1 MDEQYYSEEPTYYNN
16 DSFNPLLA
24 KAGSSVGRSV
34 GRRQSAMPST
44 EEDVGQYTDSDE
56 EGQLTVDVF
65 QDDQNIYIQ
74 STIAG
79 IDENDLDVGITNDMV
94 TIKGVRRKMVQIPT
108 DQYFYREIFWGSFSR
123 SIILPEQID
132 ADSSTAE
139 FKNGILTIKLPK
151 KAAKGERKLKIK
163 RI

>member
-1 MDEQYYSEEPTYYNN
+1 MDEMYNESYGN
-16 DSFNPLLA
+16 ESYEAILA
-24 KAGSSVGRSV
+24 KTGSSLSRGV
-34 GRRQSAMPST
+34 RRQAPAELNENPINS
-44 EEDVGQYTDSDE
+44 TDSDE

-79 IDENDLDVGITNDMV
+79 IDEDDLDVSITNDMV
-94 TIKGVRRKMVQIPT
+94 TIKGARKKTTSVAS
-108 DQYFYREIFWGSFSR
+108 DQYFYREIFWGNFSR

-132 ADSSTAE
+132 SDSAVAD

-163 RI
+163 RS

>member
-1 MDEQYYSEEPTYYNN
+1 MDEQLYNEPTQYDNEPYEAI
-16 DSFNPLLA
+16 LA
-24 KAGSSVGRSV
+24 KAGSSLSRGT
-34 GRRQSAMPST
+34 RRQSPT
-44 EEDVGQYTDSDE
+44 ELNDSQSDSDE

-79 IDENDLDVGITNDMV
+79 IDEDDLDVGITNDMV
-94 TIKGVRRKMVQIPT
+94 TIKGARKKTTRVAS
-108 DQYFYREIFWGSFSR
+108 DQYFYREIFWGNFSR

-132 ADSSTAE
+132 SDSAIAD

-163 RI
+163 RS

>member
-1 MDEQYYSEEPTYYNN
+1 MDEQYYSDEPTYPVN
-16 DSFNPLLA
+16 DSYNPLLA
-24 KAGSSVGRSV
+24 KSGSSLGRPST
-34 GRRQSAMPST
+34 RRSAMPT
-44 EEDVGQYTDSDE
+44 ESQGEAYTESEE

-79 IDENDLDVGITNDMV
+79 IDEDDLDIGITNDMV
-94 TIKGVRRKMVQIPT
+94 TIKGGRKKTVQIPG
-108 DQYFYREIFWGSFSR
+108 DQYFYREIFWGNFSR

-132 ADSSTAE
+132 SDSALAE

-163 RI
+163 RA

>member
-1 MDEQYYSEEPTYYNN
+1 MDEQLYNDN
-16 DSFNPLLA
+16 ESYEAVLA
-24 KAGSSVGRSV
+24 KTGSSLSRGT
-34 GRRQSAMPST
+34 RRQAPAELSDHA
-44 EEDVGQYTDSDE
+44 VDSDE

-79 IDENDLDVGITNDMV
+79 IDEDDLDVGITNDMV
-94 TIKGVRRKMVQIPT
+94 TIKGARKKMTHVAS
-108 DQYFYREIFWGSFSR
+108 DQYFYREIFWGNFSR

-132 ADSSTAE
+132 SDSAIAD

-163 RI
+163 RS

>member
-1 MDEQYYSEEPTYYNN
+1 MDEQIYNEAYAGE
-16 DSFNPLLA
+16 SYETVLA
-24 KAGSSVGRSV
+24 KTGSSLSRGV
-34 GRRQSAMPST
+34 RRQAASAELKENT
-44 EEDVGQYTDSDE
+44 IDSDE

-79 IDENDLDVGITNDMV
+79 IDEDDLDVSITNDMV
-94 TIKGVRRKMVQIPT
+94 TIKGARKKTGNVSS
-108 DQYFYREIFWGSFSR
+108 DQYFYREIFWGNFSR

-132 ADSSTAE
+132 SDSAVAD

-163 RI
+163 RS